1 MKLMKSD
8 FQIQN
13 DVQEEILWEP
23 LLVGSVINATVKDGV
38 VTLNGLVDTY
48 AKKLAAENAAKRV
61 AGVKAVAVDIHVWFW
76 SDHQKSDTEIAEA
89 ILNVLKW
96 NTAVQEENIKI
107 KVEDGY
113 VTLDGEVEW
122 EYQRAAAKAAIE
134 NLDGIKSVV
143 SLITLKPRTKGSDI
157 EKKIFAS
164 FYRHAALD
172 AKQINVIVTGT
183 KAVLT
188 GSVRS
193 FAESDDAEKVAWS
206 APGITSVDNKLEVE
220 EFQFEFDD

>member
-1 MKLMKSD
+1 MKSD
-8 FQIQN
+8 FQIRN
-13 DVQEEILWEP
+13 DVQEELLWEP
-23 LLVGSVINATVKDGV
+23 VLVGSVINTTVKDGV
-38 VTLNGLVDTY
+38 ATLSGLVNTY

-61 AGVKAVAVDIHVWFW
+61 AGVKAVVVDIGIWFW
-76 SDHQKSDTEIAEA
+76 SDNQKSDTEIAEA

-96 NTAVQEENIKI
+96 NTAVQEERIKI

-122 EYQRAAAKAAIE
+122 EYQRAAAKTAIE
-134 NLDGIKSVV
+134 NLEGIKSVV
-143 SLITLKPRTKGSDI
+143 SLITLKPEIESSDI

-172 AKQINVIVTGT
+172 AKQIKVIVTGT

-193 FAESDDAEKVAWS
+193 FAERDDAEKVAWS

-220 EFQFEFDD
+220 EFQLEFDY

>member
-1 MKLMKSD
+1 MRSD
-8 FQIQN
+8 IQIQN
-13 DVQEEILWEP
+13 DVQEEIHWEP
-23 LLVGSVINATVKDGV
+23 LLVGSVIYTTVKEGIA
-38 VTLNGLVDTY
+38 TLSGLVDTY

-61 AGVKAVAVDIHVWFW
+61 AGVKAVVVDIRVWFW
-76 SDHQKSDTEIAEA
+76 SGCQKSDTEIAEA

-96 NTAVQEENIKI
+96 NTAIEEERIKI

-122 EYQRAAAKAAIE
+122 DYQRAAAKAAIE

-143 SLITLKPRTKGSDI
+143 SLITLKPRTKSSDI

-172 AKQINVIVTGT
+172 AKQINVTVTGT
-183 KAVLT
+183 KAILT
-188 GSVRS
+188 GTVRS
-193 FAESDDAEKVAWS
+193 FSESDDAEKVAWA
-206 APGITSVDNKLEVE
+206 APGITNVDNKLEVK
-220 EFQFEFDD
+220 EFQFEFND